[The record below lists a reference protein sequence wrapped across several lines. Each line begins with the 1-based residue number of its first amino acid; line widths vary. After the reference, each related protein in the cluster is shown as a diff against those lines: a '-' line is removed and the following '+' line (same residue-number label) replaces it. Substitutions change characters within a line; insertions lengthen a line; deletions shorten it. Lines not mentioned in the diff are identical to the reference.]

1 MRILLSDLVTPEP
14 GQQNGDKE
22 VVIIDVRRAHF
33 YAKALRRIFVQMPTE
48 DPRHEQCGGAP
59 LPKGS
64 SEEEKINAL
73 APRSAGQSQL
83 CDSAHTLRRWYNAC
97 RHERGQWSAGARPSD
112 KEVARVIERIRGLLD
127 SERAQ
132 RA

>member
-1 MRILLSDLVTPEP
+1 MARLQDRISNAYLSMMGHLE
-14 GQQNGDKE
+14 
-22 VVIIDVRRAHF
+22 R
-33 YAKALRRIFVQMPTE
+33 
-48 DPRHEQCGGAP
+48 RHEQRGGAP

-97 RHERGQWSAGARPSD
+97 RHERGQWSVGARPSD
-112 KEVARVIERIRGLLD
+112 KEVARVIERIKGGLASRSNPNRDLLVKLNL
-127 SERAQ
+127 AGL
-132 RA
+132 

>member
-1 MRILLSDLVTPEP
+1 MAGGGDASLARLQDRISNAYLSMTGRLE
-14 GQQNGDKE
+14 
-22 VVIIDVRRAHF
+22 R
-33 YAKALRRIFVQMPTE
+33 
-48 DPRHEQCGGAP
+48 RHEQQGGAP

-97 RHERGQWSAGARPSD
+97 RHERGQWSVGARPSD

>member
-1 MRILLSDLVTPEP
+1 MARLQDRISNAYLSMMGHLE
-14 GQQNGDKE
+14 
-22 VVIIDVRRAHF
+22 R
-33 YAKALRRIFVQMPTE
+33 
-48 DPRHEQCGGAP
+48 RHEQRGGAP

-73 APRSAGQSQL
+73 ALRSAGQSQL

-97 RHERGQWSAGARPSD
+97 RHERGQWSVGARPSD

-127 SERAQ
+127 AWSGGCSPVSGSEGSVDVLF
-132 RA
+132 